1 MNNDK
6 KHICKI
12 SANRLLLTTGI
23 LVRPVVAVRLA
34 VAEKLLVN
42 TDSVTTGE
50 LVGVA
55 EGLVRV

>member
-1 MNNDK
+1 MNKVK

-42 TDSVTTGE
+42 ADSVTAGE
-50 LVGVA
+50 LIGVA
-55 EGLVRV
+55 EGLISV